1 MSDSL
6 IMTSA
11 IEEEGSDLPHTSRR
25 GSAVS
30 MTDNNTTPSINNN
43 PLSPFWEQ
51 WKLMVLV

>member
-1 MSDSL
+1 
-6 IMTSA
+6 MTSA

-30 MTDNNTTPSINNN
+30 MTDNNTTPSNNN